1 MSFDLPGVKPGS
13 DLETLFKA
21 IGFVVVQWGAT
32 EQELDLMVAGLFHSF
47 GEHPLFNRRQRNLE
61 PKVVFLRECFE
72 QLPELAKFHAE
83 AGLLLTRFLKV
94 GTVRND
100 IVHGGIEDLSMRNG
114 AFIFLKI
121 DVVPKA
127 HHSARKVFLCDSDW
141 PEFRKELLRL
151 GKDVQSL
158 SRRVRDSLPVRT

>member
-21 IGFVVVQWGAT
+21 IGFAVVQWGTT

-47 GEHPLFNRRQRNLE
+47 GAHPLFKRRPRNLE
-61 PKVVFLRECFE
+61 PKVAFLRECFE

-83 AGLLLTRFLKV
+83 ADLLFTRFLKV
-94 GTVRND
+94 GTLRND
-100 IVHGGIEDLSMRNG
+100 IVHGAIADLSIKNG

-127 HHSARKVFLCDSDW
+127 HHSVRKVFLYDLDW
-141 PEFRKELLRL
+141 PAFRKELLRL

-158 SRRVRDSLPVRT
+158 SRRVRDSLPLRT